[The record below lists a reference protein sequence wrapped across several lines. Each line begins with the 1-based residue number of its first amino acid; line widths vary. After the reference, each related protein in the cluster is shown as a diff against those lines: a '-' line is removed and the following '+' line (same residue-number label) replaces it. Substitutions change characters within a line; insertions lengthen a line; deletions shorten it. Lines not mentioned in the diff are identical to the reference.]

1 MKLFLILISLLFFSC
16 ASRPDLPICP
26 EATETVTLSKAD
38 AAKIHGK
45 VSQFLTDAQ
54 ITQQHDEVGG
64 SFWRFTNMPSD
75 SIYYQI
81 GLREGDAILKTNLG
95 PQSTSMNLLSDLA
108 GIPSGTTNCLH
119 VRSKENTD
127 RIIKILVEKK

>member
-1 MKLFLILISLLFFSC
+1 MKLILILISLFAFSC

-26 EATETVTLSKAD
+26 EATETVTLSKTD
-38 AAKIHGK
+38 AAKIQGK

-54 ITQQHDEVGG
+54 ITQQHDERGA
-64 SFWRFTNMPSD
+64 SFWRFSNMPSD

-95 PQSTSMNLLSDLA
+95 PQSSSMNLLSDLA

-119 VRSKENTD
+119 VRSKENSV
-127 RIIKILVEKK
+127 RVIKIQVEKK

>member
-1 MKLFLILISLLFFSC
+1 MKLFLILISLLVFSC
-16 ASRPDLPICP
+16 ASRPDLPVCP
-26 EATETVTLSKAD
+26 EATETVTLAKAD
-38 AAKIHGK
+38 AAKIQGK

-54 ITQQHDEVGG
+54 ITQQHDEDGG

-95 PQSTSMNLLSDLA
+95 PQSSSMNLLSDLA
-108 GIPSGTTNCLH
+108 GIPSGTTNCLF

-127 RIIKILVEKK
+127 RVIKIQVDKK

>member
-1 MKLFLILISLLFFSC
+1 MKLFLILISLFAFSC

-26 EATETVTLSKAD
+26 EATETVTLSNAD
-38 AAKIHGK
+38 AAKIQGK